1 MLRYYRYNIDT
12 TNYKGYKRNNEYKQG
27 KEYFKKTFEKK
38 DNAERY
44 LKACK
49 VNAKYPF
56 YANIK
61 EDNKNNNK
69 TYTLHL
75 YKAYLFME

>member
-1 MLRYYRYNIDT
+1 MLRYYRYDRET
-12 TNYKGYKRNNEYKQG
+12 TNYKGYKRHNQYMQG

-44 LKACK
+44 LNACQK
-49 VNAKYPF
+49 NAKYPF

-61 EDNKNNNK
+61 EDNNNK